1 MSFPPAILDLRVA
14 PAGRRSI
21 HLWLPLFLL
30 WPVAL
35 VLGVLA
41 LVLTILA
48 DVLLYLVGRR
58 YHRYTFLLV
67 RAFALLCETRGMVV
81 RVNDSNAS
89 VDMTVQ

>member
-30 WPVAL
+30 WPLLL
-35 VLGVLA
+35 VMGVLS
-41 LVLTILA
+41 LVLTIIA
-48 DVLLYLVGRR
+48 DVVLLLLDRP
-58 YHRYTFLLV
+58 YHRYTVLLV
-67 RAFALLCETRGMVV
+67 RVFGLLGDVRGMVI
-81 RVNDSNAS
+81 RINDGRTA

>member
-1 MSFPPAILDLRVA
+1 MKLPPAIIDLRVA
-14 PAGRRSI
+14 SPDRRPV
-21 HLWLPLFLL
+21 HVWLPLFLL

-67 RAFALLCETRGMVV
+67 RAFGLLCETRGMVV